1 MALKTEAAMIDLGP
15 MTDRFSASGQKVV
28 RRAIE
33 ESKQL
38 GHNHLSVEHIF
49 AALCDSE
56 TKLVEEAAKAAGVF
70 PLQTVLH
77 ALGDELSRLQPYPGP
92 GRGMVLTD
100 STRDLFTRA
109 LKHVKRDGRQKIT
122 SADLFFGLFEDQQKA
137 PASIMRRLGADLDR
151 LREAG
156 TQLFTRRVD
165 VGREPEIA
173 KEEKTGQ
180 IYPGTEAWMELG
192 KRFSEPVL
200 LVITRAIGEAHRL
213 NHGFLTTTH
222 ILWVLW
228 NANPLLFNRSMKE
241 AGVDPETVASIIRYH
256 LERMQPHLNP
266 HNSFYIA
273 DDAKIF
279 LDIALDFAS
288 KKGREVL
295 EPDDLL
301 GTLLSDT
308 NGIFAEIMNTLWA
321 DQNKVVEAITRNLRF
336 YNERLD

>member
-1 MALKTEAAMIDLGP
+1 MIDLGP
-15 MTDRFSASGQKVV
+15 MTDRFSESGQKVV

-33 ESKQL
+33 ESKQR
-38 GHNHLSVEHIF
+38 GHNHLSIEHIF

-56 TKLVEEAAKAAGVF
+56 TGLVEEAAKAAGVF
-70 PLQTVLH
+70 PVQTVLH
-77 ALGDELSRLQPYPGP
+77 ALGDELTKLQPSP

-100 STRDLFTRA
+100 TTRDLFTRS
-109 LKHVKRDGRQKIT
+109 LKNVKRDGRHKIT
-122 SADLFFGLFEDQQKA
+122 SADLFVGLFEDQEKA
-137 PASIMRRLGADLDR
+137 PASIMRRLGADLDKM
-151 LREAG
+151 REATTLLSACRIAG
-156 TQLFTRRVD
+156 E
-165 VGREPEIA
+165 REPKIREQ
-173 KEEKTGQ
+173 ERTGQ
-180 IYPGTEAWMELG
+180 IYLGTEAWLELG

-241 AGVDPETVASIIRYH
+241 AGVDPEIVASIIRYH
-256 LERMQPHLNP
+256 LERMQPHLNLR
-266 HNSFYIA
+266 NSFYIA
-273 DDAKIF
+273 ADAKIL
-279 LDIALDFAS
+279 LDNAINSAS

-308 NGIFAEIMNTLWA
+308 NGIFAEIMNMLWA
-321 DQNKVVEAITRNLRF
+321 DQNRVVEAITRNLHF

>member
-1 MALKTEAAMIDLGP
+1 MINLGP
-15 MTDRFSASGQKVV
+15 MADRFSGSGQKVV

-33 ESKQL
+33 ESKRL
-38 GHNHLSVEHIF
+38 GHNHLSPEHIF

-56 TKLVEEAAKAAGVF
+56 TRLIEKAAMAAGVF

-77 ALGDELSRLQPYPGP
+77 ALGDELTKLQPYS
-92 GRGMVLTD
+92 GRGMVLTET
-100 STRDLFTRA
+100 TRDLFTRA
-109 LKHVKRDGRQKIT
+109 LKNVKRDGRQKIS

-137 PASIMRRLGADLDR
+137 PASIMRRLGADLDKM
-151 LREAG
+151 LATG
-156 TQLFTRRVD
+156 TLLFTRRVD
-165 VGREPEIA
+165 VGPEPEIGE
-173 KEEKTGQ
+173 EEKTGELYQ
-180 IYPGTEAWMELG
+180 GTEAWLQLG

-228 NANPLLFNRSMKE
+228 NANPLLFNRSMNE
-241 AGVDPETVASIIRYH
+241 AGVDPEIVTSILRYR
-256 LERMQPHLNP
+256 LERMQPHLYPRNT
-266 HNSFYIA
+266 FYIA
-273 DDAKIF
+273 ADAKIF
-279 LDIALDFAS
+279 LDNAIDSAS

-321 DQNKVVEAITRNLRF
+321 DHNRVVEAITRNLHF

>member
-1 MALKTEAAMIDLGP
+1 MIDLGP
-15 MTDRFSASGQKVV
+15 MTERFALSGQKVV
-28 RRAIE
+28 VRAIE
-33 ESKQL
+33 ESKRL
-38 GHNHLSVEHIF
+38 GHNHLSIEHIF

-56 TKLVEEAAKAAGVF
+56 TRLVEEAAKAAGVF

-77 ALGDELSRLQPYPGP
+77 ALGDELTKLEPYP

-100 STRDLFTRA
+100 TTRDLFTRA
-109 LKHVKRDGRQKIT
+109 LKNVKRDGRQKIT
-122 SADLFFGLFEDQQKA
+122 SADLFFGLFEDQQNA
-137 PASIMRRLGADLDR
+137 PASIMRRLGADLDKMR
-151 LREAG
+151 TAG
-156 TQLFTRRVD
+156 TLLFTRHVD
-165 VGREPEIA
+165 VGREPEIGE
-173 KEEKTGQ
+173 EEKTGQ
-180 IYPGTEAWMELG
+180 IYPGTEAWLELG

-241 AGVDPETVASIIRYH
+241 AGVDPEIVASIIRYH

-266 HNSFYIA
+266 RNSFYIA
-273 DDAKIF
+273 ADAKIL
-279 LDIALDFAS
+279 LDTAIDLAS

-301 GTLLSDT
+301 LTLLSDT
-308 NGIFAEIMNTLWA
+308 KGIFAEIMNMLWA
-321 DQNKVVEAITRNLRF
+321 DQNKVVDAITRNLHF